1 MAGALYDKGRE
12 AFLGVASGSI
22 NWVNDVIK
30 AVLVS
35 GSYVPNLASH
45 QFIPSIHAFTSSVVA
60 QTLASKT
67 ATAGVADAADVTFT
81 AVPVGFVIDYI
92 ALFKNDG
99 APNTSPLI
107 ALIDSGSATGLPL
120 TGSGADLTIVW
131 SNGVNRIF
139 KL

>member
-22 NWVNDVIK
+22 NWINDEIK

-35 GSYVPNLASH
+35 SSYSPNLATH
-45 QFIPSIHAFTSSVVA
+45 QFLPSVDARTGSLTA
-60 QTLASKT
+60 QVLASKT

-81 AVPVGFVIDYI
+81 AVPVGMVIDYVL
-92 ALFKNDG
+92 LFKNDG
-99 APNTSPLI
+99 KPNTSPLI

-120 TGSGADLTIVW
+120 TGSGADVSIVW
-131 SNGVNRIF
+131 SNGSNKIF

>member
-12 AFLGVASGSI
+12 AFLGVVSGSI

-35 GSYVPNLASH
+35 SSYSPNLASH
-45 QFIPSIHAFTSSVVA
+45 QFIPSIHAHTGSIIA
-60 QTLASKT
+60 QTLGTKT

-81 AVPVGFVIDYI
+81 AVPTGMVIDYI

-99 APNTSPLI
+99 IPNTSPLI

-120 TGSGADLTIVW
+120 TGSGADLTIAW
-131 SNGVNRIF
+131 SSGTNRIF